1 MANATKSIVEFRL
14 MAIKEPM
21 IVDFVEEFL
30 RVPDERKEAF
40 RNRRVS
46 LLDASFSL

>member
-1 MANATKSIVEFRL
+1 MEEFKL

-30 RVPDERKEAF
+30 RVPDERKEVMKA
-40 RNRRVS
+40 RKMS
-46 LLDASFSL
+46 LLDASFS